1 MIARRLEFPDAELY
15 ARVKPQQLENQQLEN
30 QQLENQQ
37 LKDFSTKP
45 VPLEGER

>member
-30 QQLENQQ
+30 QQL
-37 LKDFSTKP
+37 KDFSTKP

>member
-1 MIARRLEFPDAELY
+1 MIAQRLEFPDAELY
-15 ARVKPQQLENQQLEN
+15 ACVELQQLEN

-45 VPLEGER
+45 VPLEGES